1 MTILPPSG
9 PSLPPTLP
17 PVLPPTNTT
26 PTLPPTT
33 TTPTTPPTTTV
44 TPPLPS
50 DPTPGTGLPP
60 TPPGSAL
67 QNADSFTAIS
77 SLVGSGLA
85 GGVATMNSIGNL
97 KLIGQGMKG
106 VEVPTGAEESTR
118 IGGGIGDKAKGMMM
132 GAKGLGS
139 STIQG
144 AKYGAIIGGSI
155 SALTNGYMVLS
166 GKTTAPEA
174 VSNLVADTA
183 TVTLSGAGGALA
195 GSATALGLSALGMG
209 GLPLTILAAGIG
221 LTGAVGVQL
230 LTQKTGIYDS
240 IKNAVKGM
248 LGGS

>member
-33 TTPTTPPTTTV
+33 TNPTTPPTTTV

-50 DPTPGTGLPP
+50 DPPTGTGLPP
-60 TPPGSAL
+60 TPPGAAL

-85 GGVATMNSIGNL
+85 GGIATINSMGNL

-106 VEVPTGAEESTR
+106 VEVPSGAEESTR
-118 IGGGIGDKAKGMMM
+118 IGGGIGDKVKGVAM

-139 STIQG
+139 SAVQG
-144 AKYGAIIGGSI
+144 AKYGAIIGGAV

-174 VSNLVADTA
+174 VSNLAADTVTA
-183 TVTLSGAGGALA
+183 TMSGAGGALTGGMA
-195 GSATALGLSALGMG
+195 ALGLSALGMG
-209 GLPLTILAAGIG
+209 GLPVTILAAGLG
-221 LTGAVGVQL
+221 LTGAVGIQL

-248 LGGS
+248 LGN